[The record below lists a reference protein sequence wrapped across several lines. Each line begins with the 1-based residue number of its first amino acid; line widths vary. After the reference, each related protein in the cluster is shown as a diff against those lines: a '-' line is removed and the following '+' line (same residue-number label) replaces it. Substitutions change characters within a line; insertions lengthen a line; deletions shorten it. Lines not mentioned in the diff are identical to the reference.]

1 MKKYCSCVA
10 ISLLISF
17 GFILKAITPLGMRKA
32 VAIPVPNAYIEFARV
47 GVGGSFNSRQAT
59 FRVSDRT
66 TITKIGKN
74 LRLYEVHLA
83 KMIELT
89 YDFCEDRQAD
99 YIVHW
104 NYQADDGKVFM
115 GNFSLSCELA
125 RKIFQRFGTAER
137 EKVKLDYRGKTVY
150 EHIATLA
157 LDSKN
162 SKQFASLVQTLK
174 PQCMKFKKKKIC
186 PGDSPFQQLN
196 GAWEVWEV

>member
-1 MKKYCSCVA
+1 MKKYCSYVA

-32 VAIPVPNAYIEFARV
+32 VAIPVPNAYINFA
-47 GVGGSFNSRQAT
+47 GAGGDFKSRQAT
-59 FRVSDRT
+59 FQVSDQT
-66 TITKIGKN
+66 TITKIEKN

-89 YDFCEDRQAD
+89 YDFCEDRAAD

-104 NYQADDGKVFM
+104 NYQADDGKIFM
-115 GNFSLSCELA
+115 GNFPLSCELA
-125 RKIFQRFGTAER
+125 RKIFQRFGTGER
-137 EKVKLDYRGKTVY
+137 EKVTLDYRGKIVY

-174 PQCMKFKKKKIC
+174 PQCIEVTKKKIC
-186 PGDSPFQQLN
+186 PGDRPTF
-196 GAWEVWEV
+196 